1 MMKAENFTAEGKRKN
16 GFTLLELLISLT
28 IMSLIILIVFGSFRI
43 GIRAWEKGERDLES
57 QQRLRT
63 VFGLI
68 KMQLSSACLPRN
80 KPEGIEDSLLKGD
93 SKSLRISS
101 RIGLSPA
108 NKYGMVYAYY
118 SVKSE
123 SGDGKESLGFYERNI
138 VFISD
143 WKDIDYLDEDDFN
156 ELLSGFYSIRFEYLI
171 PGDDEGDEEWKE
183 TWDSE
188 EDGGLPKAIR
198 ITLMQDAARPP
209 VCLVAGIGYG
219 VSG

>member
-1 MMKAENFTAEGKRKN
+1 MKAENFTAKVKKVH
-16 GFTLLELLISLT
+16 GFTLLELMISLT

-43 GIRAWEKGERDLES
+43 GIRAWEKGERDLET

-68 KMQLSSACLPRN
+68 KMQLSSACLPGN
-80 KPEGIEDSLLKGD
+80 KPEDIKDSLLKGD
-93 SKSLRISS
+93 SKSLRITS
-101 RIGLSPA
+101 RIAVSPA
-108 NKYGMVYAYY
+108 NGYGMVYAYY
-118 SVKSE
+118 SVNSG
-123 SGDGKESLGFYERNI
+123 SGDDKESLGFYEKNI

-143 WKDIDYLDEDDFN
+143 WKSVDYPGEDDLV
-156 ELLSGFYSIRFEYLI
+156 ELLYGFYSIRFEYLI

-198 ITLMQDAARPP
+198 ITLMQDAERPP
-209 VCLVAGIGYG
+209 VSLIAGIGYG
-219 VSG
+219 AGG